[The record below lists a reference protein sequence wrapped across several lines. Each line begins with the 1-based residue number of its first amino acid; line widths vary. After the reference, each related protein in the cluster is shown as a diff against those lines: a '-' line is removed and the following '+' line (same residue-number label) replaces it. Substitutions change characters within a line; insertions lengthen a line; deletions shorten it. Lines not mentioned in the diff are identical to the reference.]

1 MKVRWLSHTA
11 VRYAAIIVVA
21 TLIPLGIVILAYDRY
36 ASSLLDTLSGRSLEQ
51 RIAVMHGRL
60 ASFLEARFAQLDT
73 LANYPGLANAFARDA
88 DPSRSTSVRAV
99 LEYEADNPDLYGVLV
114 FGGDETLLDAI
125 PSQAAAGAPYW
136 GGSWEPLRQPAP
148 RIAVARGEVIGPFA
162 PAEGQPGSFLLL
174 RRMPGE
180 ADDGKG
186 TAIALHVR
194 LSSLTE
200 LMWPD
205 ELGGVVRPLLVTPKG
220 AAYSAVGLPE
230 SVSADVVDG
239 PELLE
244 GWKVV
249 LAMKDTLI
257 AEPLSRIR
265 EALLGAALGV
275 LALVAGLAAFLGAR
289 ANRRIARLVAG
300 SAALAEGKL
309 DTRIVDEGED
319 ELGVLAHAFNRMAS
333 RQRDTLSGAVQAE
346 KMAVLGRFATS
357 FAHEVRNPLAA
368 VKTSVES
375 MRMTERDTPRKRL
388 LGGIDEEIDRLDDI
402 LKGFLAYARPTPPS
416 PRPLRIEDVLKR
428 VELLVAHQLQ
438 DAGISFAAVGEIGLD
453 VVADASHLQQILMN
467 LIANAIDAMPRGGR
481 LTVRVR
487 RSDEKAIVEISD
499 TGNGIAPDRIDQM
512 MEPFVTTRAG
522 GSGLGLPISRQL
534 AEMNGGSLYL
544 AGAPGEGATAILVL
558 PRAMQVAT

>member
-21 TLIPLGIVILAYDRY
+21 TLIPLGAVILAYDRY
-36 ASSLLDTLSGRSLEQ
+36 ASSLLDTLSGKTLEQ

-73 LANYPGLANAFARDA
+73 LANYPNLARAFARDA
-88 DPSRSTSVRAV
+88 DPSRSMSVRAV

-114 FGGDETLLDAI
+114 FGDDESLLDAI

-136 GGSWEPLRQPAP
+136 GGKWEPLRQETA
-148 RIAVARGEVIGPFA
+148 RIKVARGEIIGPF
-162 PAEGQPGSFLLL
+162 PPSEGQPGSFLLL
-174 RRMPGE
+174 RRMPDE
-180 ADDGKG
+180 ADGAQG
-186 TAIALHVR
+186 SAIALHVR

-200 LMWPD
+200 LMSPE
-205 ELGGVVRPLLVTPKG
+205 ELGGFVRPLLVTPEG

-230 SVSADVVDG
+230 PAPDDLIDG
-239 PELLE
+239 PELLT
-244 GWKVV
+244 GWKVA
-249 LAMKDTLI
+249 LAMRDTLI
-257 AEPLSRIR
+257 SEPLSRIR
-265 EALLGAALGV
+265 EALLAAALGV
-275 LALVAGLAAFLGAR
+275 VALVAGLAVFLGAR

-309 DTRIVDEGED
+309 DTRIADDGAD

-333 RQRDTLSGAVQAE
+333 RQRDTLSGAVQVE

-375 MRMTERDTPRKRL
+375 IRMTEKDPPRRQL

-402 LKGFLAYARPTPPS
+402 LKGFLAYARPTPPR

-438 DAGISFAAVGEIGLD
+438 DARISFAALGEIGLEIE
-453 VVADASHLQQILMN
+453 ADAGHLQQILMN
-467 LIANAIDAMPRGGR
+467 LIVNAVDSMPSGGR

-499 TGNGIAPDRIDQM
+499 TGGGIAPERIDQM
-512 MEPFVTTRAG
+512 MEPFVTTRSG

-534 AEMNGGSLYL
+534 AEMNGGSLSL
-544 AGAPGEGATAILVL
+544 SSAAGEGTTAILVL
-558 PRAMQVAT
+558 PRAVTVAS